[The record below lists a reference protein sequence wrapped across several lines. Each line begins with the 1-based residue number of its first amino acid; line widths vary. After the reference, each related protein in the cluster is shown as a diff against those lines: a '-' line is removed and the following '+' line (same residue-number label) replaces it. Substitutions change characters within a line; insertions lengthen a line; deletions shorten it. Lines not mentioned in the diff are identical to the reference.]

1 MLNAFIDEVSRSA
14 GLPEARARAAIGILL
29 NAADRQGA
37 PIADEFFERI
47 PGARTLAAQMG
58 GEVGAPTGV
67 LARLIERTPGGRL
80 AVVERLMCDLHA
92 AGLGP
97 QEIGRLFPAIGKFSQ
112 SAFGVSGVGHLGD
125 IFGALNANG
134 SGVRSVA

>member
-1 MLNAFIDEVSRSA
+1 MLKAFIRHVSKA
-14 GLPEARARAAIGILL
+14 TGLSPKQAETALGIIL

-37 PIADEFFERI
+37 PLADEVFERV

-58 GEVGAPTGV
+58 AEIGAATGII
-67 LARLIERTPGGRL
+67 ARLIERTPGGRQ
-80 AVVERLMCDLHA
+80 AVAEQVVRDLNK

-97 QEIGRLFPAIGKFSQ
+97 QQVGLLFPAIGQYVEST
-112 SAFGVSGVGHLGD
+112 FGVKGVGHLGD
-125 IFGALNANG
+125 IFGALNVHV